1 MSFYVHL
8 RSKFMNRLKTI
19 SHYILKRIQLLIFIL
34 LIGFSAASQTI
45 EDISFGTDDTFEVVT
60 WNIEH
65 FPKNNQ
71 TTVDYVN
78 RVLKAIDADIY
89 AIQEVS
95 NTNSFN
101 ELVNSLPDYEGYLDS
116 DKFRGL
122 AYIYKK
128 NTVEI
133 NSIYEIYNSS
143 AYYSPFP
150 RYPMVLDISFKGER
164 MIIINNHFKCC
175 GDGILDSQNQG
186 DEEVRRENASTLLK
200 QYIDANL
207 ADLNVILVGDL
218 NDILSD
224 AAPHNVFKVYF
235 DDAENYKF
243 VDYGIATGDSTG
255 WSFPTWPSHI
265 DHILITNELFDEYAN
280 VDTVVEVIKL
290 EEYIIGGWD
299 AYDSAISDHRPVA
312 LKFKLNQTLDTADE
326 VLQTVH
332 FTNYPNP
339 FTSST
344 IFSFNTTTESGNIL
358 IYSILGQKVFSSVIA
373 AGQNSVTWNAEKT
386 PSGIYIAKLSVQ
398 NNAIGTLKLIVNK

>member
-1 MSFYVHL
+1 
-8 RSKFMNRLKTI
+8 MNRLKTI
-19 SHYILKRIQLLIFIL
+19 SYYILKRIQLLIFIL
-34 LIGFSAASQTI
+34 FVGFPASSQTI

-65 FPKNNQ
+65 FPKSNQ
-71 TTVDYVN
+71 TTIEYVS

-95 NTNSFN
+95 DTNSFN
-101 ELVNSLPDYEGYLDS
+101 ELVNSLSDYEGYLDS

-133 NSIYEIYNSS
+133 NHIYEIYNSS
-143 AYYSPFP
+143 EYYSPFP
-150 RYPMVLDISFKGER
+150 RYPMVLDLNFKGER

-175 GDGILDSQNQG
+175 GDGALDAQNQS
-186 DEEVRRENASTLLK
+186 DEEVRREKASTLLK
-200 QYIDANL
+200 QYIDTNFAN
-207 ADLNVILVGDL
+207 LNVILVGDL
-218 NDILSD
+218 NDILID
-224 AAPHNVFKVYF
+224 VAPHNVFKAYF

-243 VDYGIATGDSTG
+243 VDYEIATGASAG
-255 WSFPTWPSHI
+255 WSFPTWPSHL

-290 EEYIIGGWD
+290 EEYITGGWD

-344 IFSFNTTTESGNIL
+344 TFSFNTITESGNIV
-358 IYSILGQKVFSSVIA
+358 IYNIFGQKVFSSVIA
-373 AGQNSVTWNAEKT
+373 AGQNSVTWSAKKK
-386 PSGIYIAKLSVQ
+386 PSGIYIAKLSVH
-398 NNAIGTLKLIVNK
+398 NNIIRTLKLIVNK